1 MASQEVR
8 FTAGTI
14 ELVGTL
20 TVPDGV
26 HREGRWPAALLLPS
40 QLPRNRDGA
49 WDRTRHPLWFAAAD
63 NAGPGILARLS
74 AALAARG
81 VATFR
86 YDKRGC
92 GASEGEWASAGL
104 FTLIDDARDA
114 LGVLR
119 GQEVV
124 DPARIGLVGHGEG
137 AWLAMSVAAADP
149 AVGPLTLIG
158 ATARSLRDV
167 LRRGVAERSRRRVE
181 SEIPEPEPF
190 VAVFDRGVEE
200 LIERAARGETVM
212 TLPGGNGL
220 AASIW
225 LAGWEPGFQ
234 IPARALATLQQRS
247 ITLVHGDT
255 DAWVDPEESILLA
268 DALEPTAAP
277 RRIVVRGAGHDL
289 AEAPE
294 ALFRDLASDLA
305 ARLQPRRLPTV
316 LLSIGLR

>member
-1 MASQEVR
+1 
-8 FTAGTI
+8 
-14 ELVGTL
+14 
-20 TVPDGV
+20 
-26 HREGRWPAALLLPS
+26 
-40 QLPRNRDGA
+40 
-49 WDRTRHPLWFAAAD
+49 
-63 NAGPGILARLS
+63 
-74 AALAARG
+74 
-81 VATFR
+81 
-86 YDKRGC
+86 
-92 GASEGEWASAGL
+92 
-104 FTLIDDARDA
+104 
-114 LGVLR
+114 
-119 GQEVV
+119 
-124 DPARIGLVGHGEG
+124 
-137 AWLAMSVAAADP
+137 
-149 AVGPLTLIG
+149 
-158 ATARSLRDV
+158 
-167 LRRGVAERSRRRVE
+167 
-181 SEIPEPEPF
+181 

-294 ALFRDLASDLA
+294 ALASDLA